1 VELRGT
7 VTHPQNFKIFKPNF
21 FKLNRIIFMI
31 HGSVTSE
38 MATKIEPQGAIKG
51 RCAVPP
57 EGTNASARRD

>member
-1 VELRGT
+1 MELRGT

-21 FKLNRIIFMI
+21 SKLNRIIFMI

-51 RCAVPP
+51 RCAVSP
-57 EGTNASARRD
+57 